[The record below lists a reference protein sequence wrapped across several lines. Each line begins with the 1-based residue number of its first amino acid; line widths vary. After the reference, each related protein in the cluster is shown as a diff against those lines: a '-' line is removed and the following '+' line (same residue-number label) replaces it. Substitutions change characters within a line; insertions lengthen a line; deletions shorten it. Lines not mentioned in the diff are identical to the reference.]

1 MHKHN
6 PASGRSFS
14 RDLVHQA
21 ITGRAAGLERSIEVG
36 NAVTDVMDTGTP
48 LGEKP
53 ANRAL
58 RSERR
63 KQLDLGI
70 PEGERHDGRSIGYL
84 WRMRLDSE
92 DVAVE
97 GERCLEIGNCYTDVR
112 YAGAISHGLS
122 SEGNA
127 DRSSHSA
134 RTTADLIPLENNEM
148 GAGNT
153 LTVHVSDASFASEIE
168 QADGLVLVDFWASW
182 CGPCQIVAPIL
193 DQLAGEYVGKAKVA
207 KVDVDSNQRTAMRF
221 NVRSIPSILF
231 FKNGQHVDTV
241 IGAVPKA
248 TLEGKIK
255 QHLI

>member
-1 MHKHN
+1 MHKRN
-6 PASGRSFS
+6 PAPGGSLS

-21 ITGRAAGLERSIEVG
+21 IAGRAAGLERSIEVG
-36 NAVTDVMDTGTP
+36 NPVTDMMDAGP
-48 LGEKP
+48 PPGEKF
-53 ANRAL
+53 ADRAL
-58 RSERR
+58 RAERR
-63 KQLDLGI
+63 KQLDLRVS
-70 PEGERHDGRSIGYL
+70 EGERHDGGAIGDF
-84 WRMRLDSE
+84 RRTRLDSE
-92 DVAVE
+92 DVTVE
-97 GERCLEIGNCYTDVR
+97 GERGLELGNGYTDVR
-112 YAGAISHGLS
+112 DAGAISHGLS

-127 DRSSHSA
+127 DRSSHSV

-148 GAGNT
+148 GAANT

-241 IGAVPKA
+241 VGAVPKA